1 MRVLGSVKRATLA
14 VAVLGL
20 LVAGVVVATEAST
33 FSGRSEAAL
42 ALAPAAAAV
51 GCVVSG
57 PYLAPEQGS
66 VGLPAGTALCATGP
80 LIIGRPGTVID
91 GWDVRG
97 GIVVDAADVL
107 VRRSRITGDGASPYG
122 IRTTERGSVR
132 IEDTTVTGD
141 FPEAG
146 IGDSRWTAERV
157 EISGVTHDGARL
169 GPGATMRN
177 SWLHDF
183 DPAPGS
189 ESTALA
195 LLVPDG
201 DVLVE
206 DNRVEM
212 GTGPGHGSAL
222 LIAPGRSGDRSGG
235 GSVLIRGNVLGGG
248 EYTVDQ
254 VTGASELTDMRLTG
268 NRFQRGA
275 GVQPLRVPASA
286 VLVDNTFVDGGRI
299 TPR

>member
-1 MRVLGSVKRATLA
+1 MWALGSSRRAALA
-14 VAVLGL
+14 VAILVL
-20 LVAGVVVATEAST
+20 LVAGVVVATEGST
-33 FSGRSEAAL
+33 FPGQPEVTRAL
-42 ALAPAAAAV
+42 TPAAAV
-51 GCVVSG
+51 ECVVSG

-80 LIIGRPGTVID
+80 LVIDRPGTVID
-91 GWDVRG
+91 SWDVCG

-146 IGDSRWTAERV
+146 IADGRWTAERV

-183 DPAPGS
+183 NPAPGS

-212 GTGPGHGSAL
+212 GTGPGHRSAL
-222 LIAPGRSGDRSGG
+222 LIAPGRAGGRVGD

-248 EYTVDQ
+248 EYTVHQ
-254 VTGASELTDMRLTG
+254 ATGASEMTDVRLTG
-268 NRFQRGA
+268 NRFQRDA
-275 GVQPLRVPASA
+275 RVQPLRVPASA

-299 TPR
+299 TQG